1 MERFGFLI
9 ARQLPQRNLMP
20 CYFFKSARKLG
31 VSTMPIC
38 ACLEAIVES
47 VPRSGLDWKSLAAG
61 RPSMPHRRRRTDRE
75 WIVLLRPETFNLRFG
90 PGAAPACRANM
101 LSPLENRS
109 KGRLRLGGRASR
121 NVADQRPVHA
131 ILQQDGRSRVLAF
144 DAVAWLIAGSR
155 SGGLGMALRNGRQP
169 VSQSHRID

>member
-1 MERFGFLI
+1 MPMQVFVRDHLAMI
-9 ARQLPQRNLMP
+9 A
-20 CYFFKSARKLG
+20 A
-31 VSTMPIC
+31 
-38 ACLEAIVES
+38 AIQCDVDGIPKGSHRES

-90 PGAAPACRANM
+90 PEAAPACRADM